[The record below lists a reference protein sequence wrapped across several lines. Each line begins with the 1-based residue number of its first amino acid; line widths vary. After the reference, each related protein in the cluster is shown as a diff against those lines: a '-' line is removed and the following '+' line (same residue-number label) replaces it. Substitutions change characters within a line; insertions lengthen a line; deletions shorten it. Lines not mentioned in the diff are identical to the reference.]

1 MNIFINLI
9 RSSVPPLFILFTKTQ
24 KRKNQTR
31 VCPPIFQLP
40 LITSPRYPYPQCP
53 KPPFIMSH
61 FTIWGIPFC
70 HLGCPISPFGMSH
83 FTFWGIPFYHLGCPI
98 LPFGVYFRHICAQ
111 CTARFSVCHL
121 RFRCK
126 ICAFSLSIG
135 KIDLA
140 PFCIFVIL
148 HFCDFDDVP
157 SSKELTLG
165 LPQINLGILSLNRSF
180 VILLFCIFVFLCF
193 CILQMRNCFRSA
205 IETSFIA
212 LTYSHF

>member
-1 MNIFINLI
+1 MNIFINL

-61 FTIWGIPFC
+61 FA
-70 HLGCPISPFGMSH
+70 
-83 FTFWGIPFYHLGCPI
+83 FWGIPFRLLGYI
-98 LPFGVYFRHICAQ
+98 FGTFAHNVQPDFRFA
-111 CTARFSVCHL
+111 FFV
-121 RFRCK
+121 FRCK

-148 HFCDFDDVP
+148 HFC
-157 SSKELTLG
+157 
-165 LPQINLGILSLNRSF
+165 N
-180 VILLFCIFVFLCF
+180 FVFL
-193 CILQMRNCFRSA
+193 
-205 IETSFIA
+205 
-212 LTYSHF
+212 HFANAKLLPFGN